1 MCDNNCLGEM
11 DGLLS
16 KVKTLSDVNQ
26 RAVAGLLGAAVADA
40 AGKWSTNIYHNNYLI
55 STR

>member
-1 MCDNNCLGEM
+1 M

-16 KVKTLSDVNQ
+16 KVKTLSDVKQ

-40 AGKWSTNIYHNNYLI
+40 AGNE
-55 STR
+55 